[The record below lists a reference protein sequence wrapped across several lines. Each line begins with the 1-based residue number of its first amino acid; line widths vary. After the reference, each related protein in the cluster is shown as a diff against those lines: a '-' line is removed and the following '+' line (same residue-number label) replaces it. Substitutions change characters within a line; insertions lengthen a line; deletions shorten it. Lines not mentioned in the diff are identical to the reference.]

1 MYSNRDKQEQTDRAK
16 EMDKK
21 LLDEIIACLPK
32 ERTLFRY
39 ARNDYA
45 LMLLSRYVGKGM
57 KITDLRRSPFGKLLE
72 KPAIRN
78 LMTDT
83 GSGCVSGD
91 LFDYVYVKGRQDFLL
106 TVGRWNERQSR
117 YNQTTRNN
125 ANLVLQLNFNSG
137 HDQAFERF
145 VDKEDDWYFGNF
157 SHPILKK
164 GERSYYRNTMAW
176 IRMDIKFDT
185 DEVLIEEV
193 QNDWLRDAHD
203 WLKDKQ
209 SDLKNSKSE
218 QEKKRLLLAISE
230 YMEKT
235 LAHYYLL
242 WDEAAMSAAI
252 NFVIDELGIGNI
264 YYHTFDTG
272 NVLKGMWDSHPPR
285 SLYTDLPRKFCFVLT
300 NEAPRMFGK
309 STVAKRKLRKVSNPH
324 WYQLK
329 MEVRQ

>member
-1 MYSNRDKQEQTDRAK
+1 
-16 EMDKK
+16 MDNK
-21 LLDEIIACLPK
+21 LLDEIIACLPQD
-32 ERTLFRY
+32 RTLFRY

-78 LMTDT
+78 LMADI

-91 LFDYVYVKGRQDFLL
+91 VFDYVYVKDRQDFLL
-106 TVGRWNERQSR
+106 TVGRWNEGKSR
-117 YNQTTRNN
+117 HNQTTRNS

-145 VDKEDDWYFGNF
+145 VDRDDAWYFGNYG
-157 SHPILKK
+157 HPVLKK

-176 IRMDIKFDT
+176 IRMDVEFDT
-185 DEVLIEEV
+185 NEVLIEEV

-209 SDLKNSKSE
+209 SEVKDAKSE
-218 QEKKRLLLAISE
+218 QVKKRLLLAISE
-230 YMEKT
+230 YMEKI
-235 LAHYYLL
+235 LAHYYRL
-242 WDEAAMSAAI
+242 WDEAALSAAI
-252 NFVIDELGIGNI
+252 NFIIDELGIREI

-272 NVLKGMWDSHPPR
+272 NVLKGMWNSHPPR
-285 SLYTDLPRKFCFVLT
+285 SLYTDLPRKFCFELT
-300 NEAPRMFGK
+300 DEVPRMFSR
-309 STVAKRKLRKVSNPH
+309 STAAKRKLRKVVDPH
-324 WYQLK
+324 WYRLD
-329 MEVRQ
+329 MEAQQ